1 MLRVRLSLPG
11 PITGILHLYPAPC
24 SGTSPCYR
32 AAASILLL
40 IFAAEMNSEVLLGSF
55 LHSPRLFQLADRLLL
70 SAPQRIACKN
80 LQGSSPAFLISA
92 IFQHETT
99 SQLNHLVVCEDAE
112 AAAYLHNTIE
122 SLTSALDL
130 FYFPSSFKNK
140 KNYKLLNSSHV
151 MLRTE
156 ALTRLSASMG
166 QLGKGGIDVTR
177 QGEKGA
183 DGPAALRPLGE
194 GASPLG
200 SGKKL
205 IVTYPE
211 ALFEKV
217 VLPEAL
223 SGNIISLKAGDTLDL
238 NGLLGKLVDKGFER
252 TDFVYEPGQFALRGG
267 ILDIYSFGN
276 EKPYRVELFGN
287 DVDSIRIFDPETQLS
302 ERKLLQVNIIPNVD
316 NRQDSGEK
324 ISLLQFLPENTVVWM
339 QDWAFTRERLVIQEE
354 DLGLFID
361 GVQAER
367 DFRASRE
374 AEEAVRGAVTTGKPV
389 SRHRRA
395 LPPDTAIDGDEEK
408 LEKREVTRE
417 EFVTAQQIE
426 GELQRFNL
434 VEFGPSAGSWTAD
447 GAAGAPF
454 VVEFHTKPQPSFNRQ
469 FDLLIRDL
477 KSWEAKKY
485 TVFLFAENPRQLER
499 LYTIFEDLKAQIAF
513 TPIGLNIH
521 EGFIDEDLKLVCY
534 TDHQIFQRYHKYK
547 VKQAYNK
554 NKAITLRTLR
564 ELQPGDYVTHIDH
577 GLGVYSG
584 LQKIEANGRL
594 QEAVRIIYKDSD
606 ILYVNINSLHKIS
619 KYTGKEGTVPK
630 VNKLGSD
637 AWQKLKEKT
646 KTRVKEIAFDLIKL
660 YAQRKAEKGFPH
672 TPDNYMQTE
681 LEASFIYEDTPDQS
695 KATADVKKDME
706 LPSPMDR
713 LVCGDVGFGKT
724 EIAIRAAFKTC
735 CDSKQAAVLVP
746 TTILAFQHFKTFSER
761 LKDFP
766 VRVDFV
772 NRFKSAKEKKET
784 LRKLEAGEIDI
795 IIGTH
800 ALLGKEVKFRNL
812 GLLVIDEEQK
822 FGVAHKEKI
831 KTLRTHVDCLTLTAT
846 PIPRTLQFSLMGA
859 RDLSIINTPPPN
871 RQPIQTELHGY
882 NEDFIRDA
890 IYYETE
896 RGGQVFFIYN
906 RIQGLAEMAAIIQ
919 GLCPD
924 LSIGYAHGQMEGSDL
939 EDRILDFIDKKYD
952 VLICTNIVES
962 GVDIPNVNTIIVNN
976 AHHFGLSDLHQLR
989 GRVGRSNK
997 KAFCYLLAPSLAT
1010 LPTDSRKRLQTLEQH
1025 SELGSGFQI
1034 AMRDLDI
1041 RGAGNMLGGEQSGF
1055 MVDIGFETYQKI
1067 LDEAI
1072 KELKRTEFRELFKEE
1087 ISKQEDYVQ
1096 DCTIDTDLEILI
1108 PDSYVE
1114 AVTERLSLYTR
1125 LDNCNGEEE
1134 LQEFHKEMIDRF
1146 GPIPPQV
1153 DDLFDTVRIRKL
1165 AVSLGFEKM
1174 ILKDDTLRCYFIN
1187 RPDSPYFESDTF
1199 RLILEYLQKHT
1210 NKAKLKQAGKNFLL
1224 VVDDMKSM
1232 SDILGFLKRMSGFVF
1247 APQALEKI

>member
-1 MLRVRLSLPG
+1 
-11 PITGILHLYPAPC
+11 
-24 SGTSPCYR
+24 
-32 AAASILLL
+32 
-40 IFAAEMNSEVLLGSF
+40 MNSEALLESF

-92 IFQHETT
+92 VFQQEMTR
-99 SQLNHLVVCEDAE
+99 QMNHLVVCEDAE

-122 SLTSALDL
+122 SLTGALDL
-130 FYFPSSFKNK
+130 FYFPASFKNK
-140 KNYKLLNSSHV
+140 KNYRLLNSSHV

-156 ALTRLSASMG
+156 ALTRLSAAM
-166 QLGKGGIDVTR
+166 R
-177 QGEKGA
+177 QPLAGLSHTG
-183 DGPAALRPLGE
+183 LRPLDD
-194 GASPLG
+194 GAAPSG
-200 SGKKL
+200 VGKKL
-205 IVTYPE
+205 IITYPE

-217 VLPEAL
+217 VLPDTL
-223 SGNIISLKAGDTLDL
+223 SGNIISLKAGDNIDL
-238 NGLLGKLVDKGFER
+238 NGLLENLVDKGFDR

-287 DVDSIRIFDPETQLS
+287 DVDSIRIFDPETQMS

-316 NRQDSGEK
+316 NRSDSGEK
-324 ISLLQFLPENTVVWM
+324 ISLLEFIPEGTVIWM
-339 QDWAFTRERLVIQEE
+339 QDWTFTRERLALQEE
-354 DLGLFID
+354 DLGLFLD
-361 GVQAER
+361 NT
-367 DFRASRE
+367 RAAKELEEARREEEIRTSRE
-374 AEEAVRGAVTTGKPV
+374 RGSGDGKV
-389 SRHRRA
+389 SGRGMPAGKGR
-395 LPPDTAIDGDEEK
+395 PPLNAGSGDDDEDR
-408 LEKREVTRE
+408 LEKREVSVD
-417 EFVTAQQIE
+417 EFVAAQQIE
-426 GELQRFNL
+426 EQLAKFHL
-434 VEFGPSAGSWTAD
+434 VEFGPSAGGHLPANPGLNPALSDHHPSD
-447 GAAGAPF
+447 GPF
-454 VVEFHTKPQPSFNRQ
+454 ILEFHTRPQPTFNRQ

-477 KSWEAKKY
+477 KSWETKKY
-485 TVFLFAENPRQLER
+485 TLCLFAENPQQLER
-499 LYTIFEDLKAQIAF
+499 LRTIFEDLHAAITF
-513 TPIGLNIH
+513 TPVPHSIH
-521 EGFIDEDLKLVCY
+521 EGFIDEDLKIVCY

-564 ELQPGDYVTHIDH
+564 ELQPGDYVTHMDH
-577 GLGVYSG
+577 GVGVYSG

-619 KYTGKEGTVPK
+619 KYTGKEGTIPK

-646 KTRVKEIAFDLIKL
+646 KTRVKEIAFDLIRL
-660 YAQRKAEKGFPH
+660 YAQRKAEKGFAFS
-672 TPDNYMQTE
+672 PDNYMQTE

-706 LPSPMDR
+706 SSSPMDR

-724 EIAIRAAFKTC
+724 EIAIRAAFKAC
-735 CDSKQAAVLVP
+735 CDNKQAAVLVP
-746 TTILAFQHFKTFSER
+746 TTILAFQHYKTFGER

-766 VRVDFV
+766 VQVDFI

-784 LRKLEAGEIDI
+784 LKRLEEGKINI

-800 ALLGKEVKFRNL
+800 ALLGKDVKFRDL

-822 FGVAHKEKI
+822 FGVAAKEKI

-846 PIPRTLQFSLMGA
+846 PIPRTLHFSLMGA

-906 RIQGLAEMAAIIQ
+906 RVQGLAEMAAIIQ

-924 LSIGYAHGQMEGSDL
+924 LSIGYAHGQMEGNDL
-939 EDRILDFIDKKYD
+939 EDRILSFIDKKYD
-952 VLICTNIVES
+952 VLVCTNIVES

-989 GRVGRSNK
+989 GRAGRSNK

-1010 LPTDSRKRLQTLEQH
+1010 LPSDSRKRLQTLEQH
-1025 SELGSGFQI
+1025 SDLGSGFQI

-1041 RGAGNMLGGEQSGF
+1041 RGAGNLLGGEQSGF
-1055 MVDIGFETYQKI
+1055 MAEIGFEMYQKI
-1067 LDEAI
+1067 LEEAI
-1072 KELKRTEFRELFKEE
+1072 RELKRTEFRDLFKEE
-1087 ISKQEDYVQ
+1087 IAKQEDYVQ

-1114 AVTERLSLYTR
+1114 SITERLTLYTR
-1125 LDNCNGEEE
+1125 LDNCDTEEE
-1134 LQEFHKEMIDRF
+1134 LQQLHTELIDRF

-1153 DDLFDTVRIRKL
+1153 EDLFNTVRIRKI
-1165 AVSLGFEKM
+1165 AVSLGFERL
-1174 ILKDDTLRCYFIN
+1174 ILKNEDLRCYFIN
-1187 RPDSPYFESDTF
+1187 RPDSPYFESDIF
-1199 RLILEYLQKHT
+1199 RRILEYLQKQT
-1210 NKAKLKQAGKNFLL
+1210 NKAKLKQTGRHFLL
-1224 VVDDMKSM
+1224 VVDDIRSM
-1232 SDILGFLKRMSGFVF
+1232 ADLLGFLQRMSNF
-1247 APQALEKI
+1247 AVAPVLV